1 VDTDDDGDAE
11 NPRTVVVSGT
21 VDNKGRFYGPFD
33 HVVLL
38 SAPLSVLLDRVSSRT
53 TNPYGATSAQRP
65 EITGYVETVE
75 PLLRRGAT
83 VELDTTAD
91 VSAVADAVEH
101 LL

>member
-1 VDTDDDGDAE
+1 ML
-11 NPRTVVVSGT
+11 RTIGAVVVSGT
-21 VDNKGRFYGPFD
+21 VDNQGRFYGPFD

-38 SAPLSVLLDRVSSRT
+38 SAPLAVLLDRVSSRT
-53 TNPYGATSAQRP
+53 TNPYGATSAQRQ